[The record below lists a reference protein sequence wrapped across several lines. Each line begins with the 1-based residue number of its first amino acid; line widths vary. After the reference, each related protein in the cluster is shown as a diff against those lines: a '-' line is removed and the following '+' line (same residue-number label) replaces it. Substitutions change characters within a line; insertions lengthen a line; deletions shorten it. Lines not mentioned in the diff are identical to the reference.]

1 MMMQVLVVTVAFLI
15 LVVVLDHWRAAV
27 KTADE
32 YRDVCWACGQ
42 RTQHHWGCPN
52 R

>member
-1 MMMQVLVVTVAFLI
+1 MMEALVVTLAFFV
-15 LVVVLDHWRAAV
+15 LVVVLDRWRAAV
-27 KTADE
+27 QAVDE
-32 YRDVCWACGQ
+32 QRDICWACGQ